1 MRRLLQL
8 MPKRVTRRSPERWR
22 DDLSA
27 YVDGELTP
35 RAQAR
40 LEAQLAQSEEMRA
53 YLEDLQRMRTVFA
66 GLAPTPRA
74 TPFQL
79 TAEMVQGASSS
90 PLRASSTARALRLSM
105 ASAAVGVATFGAVM
119 VFDLIDSPSVRFS
132 STDASA
138 ERVSVPTTQVLTDE
152 IESSGQSG
160 STASAAQPTPVTVA
174 AVAQQEAAAAE
185 QPQAVAAEQPQAAA
199 ESAELAES
207 EEQAWQQA
215 EESAQPMTQQSDDA
229 ADDPSRQAI
238 TAGRSSEA
246 SGTSRAQDVTAADVV
261 ADVSA
266 DEDDAATQLTETSTA
281 EQSSQS
287 ESATESVQTE
297 RRTVATSVAQV
308 ESDWPLEQRPRSTM
322 VQLATDPSWEQPLQF
337 VLAALAISATAVWA
351 VLFVAQRRLWL

>member
-8 MPKRVTRRSPERWR
+8 MPKRVTRRLPERWR

-138 ERVSVPTTQVLTDE
+138 ERVSVPTTQVVTDE

-185 QPQAVAAEQPQAAA
+185 QPQAEA

-207 EEQAWQQA
+207 EEQAWHQA

-266 DEDDAATQLTETSTA
+266 DEDDAATQYTETSTA

-287 ESATESVQTE
+287 ESATESVQAE

>member
-53 YLEDLQRMRTVFA
+53 YLDDLQRMRTVFA
-66 GLAPTPRA
+66 GFAPTPRA
-74 TPFQL
+74 APFQL

-138 ERVSVPTTQVLTDE
+138 ERVSVPTTQVVTDE
-152 IESSGQSG
+152 IESSGLSG
-160 STASAAQPTPVTVA
+160 STASAAQPTPVTV
-174 AVAQQEAAAAE
+174 AAAE